1 MSARRGK
8 LHPAA
13 AVIALLLVLWISL
26 ATWAALESP
35 FLSGTDESIR
45 YVAFAAA
52 KNRWATEADFKQYG
66 IDHFY
71 YPPLYFLV
79 FAPLHGDNPA
89 FTDGY
94 PRGTWTDPF
103 YLRGG
108 RSMVGR
114 DWLARVPRSLLL
126 LYRQAKIFSVLCGL
140 AALSAIVATLR
151 LLFRGPAGWWSVLA
165 GAAPVILLPQFLYY
179 QTLCNNDALVN
190 ALGALAI
197 LGFTAG
203 MRALEGGRIRRFCAW
218 SVGMAACI
226 GLGILTKMSAL
237 SLILLPLAAAAAL
250 FLHDRPGTTSSRS
263 GRSLLLLA
271 ALLGIVF
278 LAGGWWLAYQAS
290 LGDWTGTAAHRLA
303 HPWGFRSWENALTP
317 ERFAREMVMS
327 ARFYLGIFSGPLIG
341 IPDWAFAAYLL
352 IPLVLLA
359 LCARGMAVALGRIA
373 RAPLP
378 PGRPG
383 LHRLLWLALAGTF
396 LLNVVLFLLNN
407 IATIAPYGRL
417 LFVTLAASHALFGWV
432 LTRGIRRV
440 APRRAAALALTAV
453 LLGIFLWTFTSRMR
467 AAVNPPAERLVLLSA
482 ISDGMTTVGPI
493 WEAAVYQQLRLPPG
507 RLRGFRVALYRP
519 NMLPQFGATLAGEL
533 RTTPPNGPSS
543 TVGLRPAS
551 VGDMTARND
560 WVDLPL
566 AEAVSL
572 PVETPALLRL
582 VGRPSRISLG
592 PSQVEYRL
600 AEASAGS
607 PLGPL
612 RETGP
617 LASLTLRISA
627 VYE

>member
-13 AVIALLLVLWISL
+13 AVIALLLVLWVSL
-26 ATWAALESP
+26 ATWAALEAP

-79 FAPLHGDNPA
+79 LAPLHGDNPA

-203 MRALEGGRIRRFCAW
+203 MRALEGGRTRRFCAW
-218 SVGMAACI
+218 SAGMAACL

-237 SLILLPLAAAAAL
+237 SLILLPLAAAAAF
-250 FLHDRPGTTSSRS
+250 FLHDRKSPTSSRS

-303 HPWGFRSWENALTP
+303 HPWGFRMPETALTP
-317 ERFAREMVMS
+317 YRFTREMILALRS
-327 ARFYLGIFSGPLIG
+327 YFALFSGPLIS
-341 IPDWAFAAYLL
+341 IPDWAFAAYLA
-352 IPLVLLA
+352 IPLLL
-359 LCARGMAVALGRIA
+359 LPVVVRGAVAGLR
-373 RAPLP
+373 RAASRPRP
-378 PGRPG
+378 TGRPR

-396 LLNVVLFLLNN
+396 LLNIVLFLLNN
-407 IATIAPYGRL
+407 INSVTPHGRL
-417 LFVTLAASHALFGWV
+417 FFVTLAASHALFARALAG
-432 LTRGIRRV
+432 GIRRV
-440 APRRAAALALTAV
+440 PLRRLTAAALTAI
-453 LLGIFLWTFTSRMR
+453 LLGLFLWT
-467 AAVNPPAERLVLLSA
+467 AAYRLSLAVAPPRENLVALSPA
-482 ISDGMTTVGPI
+482 VGQMTLGPI
-493 WEAAVYQQLRLPPG
+493 WSAPVSQPVQLPPG
-507 RLRGFRVALYRP
+507 RLRGFRVSLRQD
-519 NMLPQFGATLAGEL
+519 NHLPQFGATIDGEL
-533 RTTPPNGPSS
+533 LILPSGRTIPIPP
-543 TVGLRPAS
+543 AAI
-551 VGDMTARND
+551 GDND
-560 WVDLPL
+560 GTSRWIDLPL
-566 AEAVSL
+566 TGAVDLAAETRVY
-572 PVETPALLRL
+572 LRL
-582 VGRPSRISLG
+582 RGGAPWFSIG
-592 PSQVEYRL
+592 
-600 AEASAGS
+600 
-607 PLGPL
+607 
-612 RETGP
+612 
-617 LASLTLRISA
+617 LASVDYQTTTITPESPRVGSLLGEGAPSGHSLCLSA